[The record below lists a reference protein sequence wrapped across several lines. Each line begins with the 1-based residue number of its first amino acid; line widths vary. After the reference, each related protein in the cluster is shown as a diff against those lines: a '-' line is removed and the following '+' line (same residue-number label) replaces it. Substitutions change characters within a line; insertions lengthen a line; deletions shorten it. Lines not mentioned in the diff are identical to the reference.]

1 MQNDYQLAQS
11 TTSNA
16 TRSCTLFSHS
26 ALSKSGK
33 YTHEG
38 SSSIRLR
45 INSFSFANTA
55 ACATTALSSLSF
67 FRSVFHTEIAIGAIS
82 QAMLKLKYPHPQMM
96 PAAASFIS
104 NDVPNEPTFMYG
116 QVGLEAFL
124 GELLSDTPSI
134 LLGFNNRYRS
144 DPLSSFSL

>member
-1 MQNDYQLAQS
+1 
-11 TTSNA
+11 
-16 TRSCTLFSHS
+16 
-26 ALSKSGK
+26 
-33 YTHEG
+33 
-38 SSSIRLR
+38 
-45 INSFSFANTA
+45 
-55 ACATTALSSLSF
+55 
-67 FRSVFHTEIAIGAIS
+67 
-82 QAMLKLKYPHPQMM
+82 MLKLKYPHPQMM